1 MDQKATPRKL
11 SAVPSGT
18 KAARRA
24 AINMEF
30 IYDTTMITAA
40 VFVFALFLSVT
51 T

>member
-1 MDQKATPRKL
+1 MDQNATLRN
-11 SAVPSGT
+11 SSDVPSGT
-18 KAARRA
+18 KAAKRA

-40 VFVFALFLSVT
+40 IFVFALFLSIT